1 MITIFTCRCLCDL
14 YIVPSGPWRKRRSD
28 SRALARRSGNS
39 RHHALCKKMPPHTH
53 THSKC
58 QCFPHTH
65 THTQC
70 CSQAWTDCCAKSA
83 ELLNSNSTTNAD
95 HGLCVQ
101 EAREQLFQE
110 AASPVVA
117 SVTHSVEK
125 GANCSLSSKQ
135 RVRCLDTVK

>member
-1 MITIFTCRCLCDL
+1 MHYVKRC
-14 YIVPSGPWRKRRSD
+14 
-28 SRALARRSGNS
+28 
-39 RHHALCKKMPPHTH
+39 HHTH
-53 THSKC
+53 TRTVNASVSLT
-58 QCFPHTH
+58 HTH

-83 ELLNSNSTTNAD
+83 EFLNSNSTTNAD